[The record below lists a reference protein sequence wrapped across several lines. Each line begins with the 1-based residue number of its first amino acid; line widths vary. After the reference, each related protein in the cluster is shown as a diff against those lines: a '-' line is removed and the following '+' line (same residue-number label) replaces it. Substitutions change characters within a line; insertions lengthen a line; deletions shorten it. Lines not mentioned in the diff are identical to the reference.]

1 MRSKVVAVVLGV
13 ALVAVGIVLS
23 GNALGW
29 WSADLFFDG
38 WWALFLIVPGLVS
51 LLGQGPNVANVILL
65 GVGALLL
72 ADAQRALGDVSAW
85 SLIMPVVLVAVGA
98 TVLWK
103 GVATPKLPLDA
114 EGRPLPP
121 GNQVSAVFSGTTAA
135 YTGLPFTGAVTL
147 AIFGGV
153 DLDLRGA
160 IIEGDVVIDATSL
173 FGGTD
178 IIVSP
183 GTTVELTSV
192 GVFGGSDSNAEPP
205 QPGATGP
212 VVHVRSTAVFGGLDV
227 KVK

>member
-1 MRSKVVAVVLGV
+1 MRSKVVAVVVGV
-13 ALVAVGIVLS
+13 ALVALGVILS

-38 WWALFLIVPGLVS
+38 WWTLFLIVPGLVS
-51 LLGQGPNVANVILL
+51 LLGQGPNLANIILI

-72 ADAQRALGDVSAW
+72 ADAQQAFGDISVW
-85 SLIMPVVLVAVGA
+85 SLIMPLILVAVGA
-98 TVLWK
+98 TVVWK
-103 GVATPKLPLDA
+103 GVATPKLPVDS
-114 EGRPLPP
+114 EGRPLPA
-121 GNQVSAVFSGTTAA
+121 GSQVSAVFSGSTAA
-135 YTGLPFTGAVTL
+135 YNGLPFTGATTL
-147 AIFGGV
+147 AVFGGV

-160 IIEGDVVIDATSL
+160 IIENDVVIDATSL

-183 GTTVELTSV
+183 GTKVELTSV

-212 VVHVRSTAVFGGLDV
+212 VVHVRSTAVFGGLEV